1 MSNSDKHA
9 RLAQLKEEH
18 RKASDY
24 AADMLRRFGE
34 DSPQFGEADK
44 IAADIS
50 ARIERLEQASKE
62 S

>member
-1 MSNSDKHA
+1 MTKSD
-9 RLAQLKEEH
+9 AQLERLKEDH

-24 AADMLRRFGE
+24 AAEMLQKYGE

-50 ARIERLEQASKE
+50 ARIEKLEQASKR
-62 S
+62 